1 MQFNFQCGENSVYTV
16 VRIEDIRDPSVVV
29 KRNVNNI
36 VITVIFCEAL
46 EHKGLIQKDRPPV
59 TRRVTVM

>member
-46 EHKGLIQKDRPPV
+46 EHKGQKQKDRPPV

>member
-36 VITVIFCEAL
+36 VITVIFCS
-46 EHKGLIQKDRPPV
+46 
-59 TRRVTVM
+59 